1 MHPAF
6 VFWSK
11 NFETGPT
18 TMKQLLKG
26 AVNGPLEQADRRRRA
41 WIETAEAKVV
51 ALSAD
56 YADRHYV
63 EPHSHNRSQLL
74 YALAG
79 VVMVSTGGG
88 RWMVPPEH
96 AIWLPAGVEHAVDML
111 GEVQMRSIY
120 VRPGAIAGLPE
131 DLRVVAITNLMRSLI
146 IEAMAL
152 PREEQLGSRGVL
164 IQDLL
169 LHEILN
175 LPERPLALPLPA
187 NQRLALICR
196 RFLEAPSPHTAI
208 DEWASAAGMSRRS
221 FTRAFRR
228 ETGIGL
234 SMWRQQACMFAA
246 LPRLA
251 NGEPVT
257 TVALDL
263 GYESVAA
270 FITMFKRMTGEPPRA
285 WLKRGQRDAATAQPS
300 GR

>member
-1 MHPAF
+1 VGQELAEQLMKIAGD
-6 VFWSK
+6 
-11 NFETGPT
+11 GPS
-18 TMKQLLKG
+18 
-26 AVNGPLEQADRRRRA
+26 EQVDIARRE
-41 WIETAEAKVV
+41 WIEAADNKVV
-51 ALSAD
+51 SLSTD
-56 YADRHYV
+56 YPDGYHV
-63 EPHSHNRSQLL
+63 KPHHHSRSQLL
-74 YALAG
+74 YALSG
-79 VVMVSTGGG
+79 VVMASSGSG

-131 DLRVVAITNLMRSLI
+131 DLKVFAITDLMRSLM

-152 PREEQLGSRGVL
+152 PHEGQPGGRGAL

-187 NQRLALICR
+187 NRRLAQICR
-196 RFLEAPSPHTAI
+196 RFLEEPSPHATI
-208 DEWASAAGMSRRS
+208 DQWAKEAGMSRRS

-228 ETGIGL
+228 ETGLCL
-234 SMWRQQACMFAA
+234 SMWRQQACLFAA

-251 NGEPVT
+251 DGEPVT

-263 GYESVAA
+263 GYDSVAA

-285 WLKRGQRDAATAQPS
+285 WLKRGQRNAAVP
-300 GR
+300 G